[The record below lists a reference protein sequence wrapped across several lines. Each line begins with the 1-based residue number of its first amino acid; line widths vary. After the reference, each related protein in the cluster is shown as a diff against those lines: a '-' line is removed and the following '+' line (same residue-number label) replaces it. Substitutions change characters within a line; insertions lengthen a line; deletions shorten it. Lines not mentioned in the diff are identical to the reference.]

1 MATTIEE
8 VEECDSLFSK
18 VLCLDELKMNTPV
31 TTKVKSLLDLPCPS
45 CRTRH

>member
-8 VEECDSLFSK
+8 VEEFDSLFSK

-31 TTKVKSLLDLPCPS
+31 TKKVKSLLDLPYPS
-45 CRTRH
+45 STTRH